1 MLWGSFL
8 HKKEPGYKA
17 RVLDQESTSPNGVG
31 ADSTYLTCSRKK
43 NQSYTDI
50 AYCVSLAWR
59 HDQTD
64 VGRLISQHVSN
75 NWYMF
80 IITFCHTPIWPHP
93 FISLLLRLE
102 GPIGVLFT
110 PIPSTQKQS
119 FSSKW
124 STLRNTLWVN
134 KVGYNCTLKEKGD
147 MIAKTDKCD
156 WTLLRDLSHQS
167 LDTDFSVCRD

>member
-1 MLWGSFL
+1 MLRGSFL

-17 RVLDQESTSPNGVG
+17 RVWDQESTSPNGVG
-31 ADSTYLTCSRKK
+31 ADSTHLTCSRKKK

-64 VGRLISQHVSN
+64 VGRPISQHVSN
-75 NWYMF
+75 NWS
-80 IITFCHTPIWPHP
+80 HAHHNVWPHP
-93 FISLLLRLE
+93 FISLLLCLE

-110 PIPSTQKQS
+110 PIPSTQKRS
-119 FSSKW
+119 FPSKR
-124 STLRNTLWVN
+124 STLWKTLWVN

-147 MIAKTDKCD
+147 MLAKTDKCD
-156 WTLLRDLSHQS
+156 WTLLRGLSDQS